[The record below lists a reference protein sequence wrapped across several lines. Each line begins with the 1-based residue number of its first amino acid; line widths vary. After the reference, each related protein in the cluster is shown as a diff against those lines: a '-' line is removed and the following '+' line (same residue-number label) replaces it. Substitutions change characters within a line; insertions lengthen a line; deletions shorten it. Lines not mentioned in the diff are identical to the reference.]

1 MSTFKI
7 NENLEL
13 VKIRTYRQL
22 FNLSL
27 WLNII
32 FLGCLVYSMLLGP
45 TIREVIKYVPFHSI
59 NEKDIQPN
67 DSTVLAEL
75 MKEGCILPTI
85 AVAQAKIESGNYKS
99 EVCVK
104 NKNMFGI
111 KYHKCQFVSGQNLNH
126 ATYNSFRDNIK
137 CYIHVQ
143 NRYLT
148 NIDGVYAESPVYIQT
163 LKSLKK

>member
-1 MSTFKI
+1 MNAFKL
-7 NENLEL
+7 NEHLEL
-13 VKIRTYRQL
+13 VKIRTYRQWFQL
-22 FNLSL
+22 STVVNLILLGSL
-27 WLNII
+27 IYAS
-32 FLGCLVYSMLLGP
+32 VLGP
-45 TIREVIKYVPFHSI
+45 TIREVVKYVPFHSI
-59 NEKDIQPN
+59 NEHDIHPS
-67 DSTVLAEL
+67 DSTVLTEL
-75 MKEGCILPTI
+75 IKEGCVLPTV

-148 NIDGVYAESPVYIQT
+148 NIDGVYAESPVYIST

>member
-22 FNLSL
+22 FNFSF

-32 FLGCLVYSMLLGP
+32 FLACLVYNYLLGP
-45 TIREVIKYVPFHSI
+45 TIREVVKFVPFHSI
-59 NEKDIQPN
+59 HENDIQPS

-75 MKEGCILPTI
+75 MREGCVLPTV

-99 EVCVK
+99 E
-104 NKNMFGI
+104 F
-111 KYHKCQFVSGQNLNH
+111 
-126 ATYNSFRDNIK
+126 
-137 CYIHVQ
+137 
-143 NRYLT
+143 
-148 NIDGVYAESPVYIQT
+148 
-163 LKSLKK
+163 

>member
-1 MSTFKI
+1 MSAFRL
-7 NENLEL
+7 NEQLEL
-13 VKIRTYRQL
+13 VKIRTYRQWFQL
-22 FNLSL
+22 SAIVNLILLGSL
-27 WLNII
+27 IYAS
-32 FLGCLVYSMLLGP
+32 VLGP

-59 NEKDIQPN
+59 NEHDIQPS

-75 MKEGCILPTI
+75 MKEGCVLPTV

-111 KYHKCQFVSGQNLNH
+111 RYHKCQFVSGQNLNH

-148 NIDGVYAESPVYIQT
+148 NIDGVYAESPVYIST